1 MFYLRPRSALS
12 DRIDQ
17 SGRADLQRSGNLNEL
32 VKRDVPLP
40 AFNLG
45 DVVAMNISTICQ
57 LLLADLPLFSQCS
70 DSFPKLNED
79 IPHPHIVRYMLI
91 IGL

>member
-1 MFYLRPRSALS
+1 VRRPRDSPLS
-12 DRIDQ
+12 DGIDQ
-17 SGRADLQRSGNLNEL
+17 FGRADLQRSGDLNDI
-32 VKRDVPLP
+32 VKREVPLP

-45 DVVAMNISTICQ
+45 DVVAMNISAIRQ
-57 LLLADLPLFSQCS
+57 LLLADLPLFPQCS